1 MQKINVSILYK
12 IPYWHIIIV
21 PNKYYLLEGL
31 ENRKKVQKM
40 KISELKATFQ
50 KSYYQ
55 KAFVL
60 QDNDGNVYLQSYR
73 TIVCG
78 FVGGKLE
85 RYWDG
90 YSRTTMNHLND
101 FMKFINMPQMN
112 KKSWNDLKVVN
123 CNIPLNEKVHIPYK
137 TRVKIDQLNEKIYFR
152 EVRL

>member
-1 MQKINVSILYK
+1 MHKISVSILYK

-21 PNKYYLLEGL
+21 PNKYHLLEGL

-137 TRVKIDQLNEKIYFR
+137 TRVKIDQLNEQIYFR